1 MPMVQV
7 SFMKDWGISTTESA
21 MYPFLKNGQL
31 WRHDKARGP
40 TNSDDWF
47 GQGTIRPDL
56 VLADLVNIV
65 DPAAS
70 PDHVNRFF
78 RNAKLNEAAVTQTYA
93 ECTTEQL
100 TCTSF
105 ENQVAITPDGVLG
118 VISSPPSPVE
128 PVADLPPVA
137 PTTAE
142 VPPPQPAA
150 SSAYSAVLRI
160 VALVPFLALL

>member
-47 GQGTIRPDL
+47 GQGISRPDL

-78 RNAKLNEAAVTQTYA
+78 RNAKLNEAAITQTYA

-118 VISSPPSPVE
+118 LISSPPSPVASVAHS
-128 PVADLPPVA
+128 PVASVADSPPIA
-137 PTTAE
+137 PE
-142 VPPPQPAA
+142 